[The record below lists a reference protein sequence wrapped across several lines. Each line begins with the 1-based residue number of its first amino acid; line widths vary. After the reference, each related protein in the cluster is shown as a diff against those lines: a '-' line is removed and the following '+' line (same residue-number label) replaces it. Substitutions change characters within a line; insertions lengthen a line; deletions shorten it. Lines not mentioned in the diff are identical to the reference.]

1 MKNNKL
7 QQAALTAVAVQ
18 ASPDDIKE
26 LRETF
31 KALDKNGDGSIT
43 FEELK
48 AGLGHKENAETL
60 IELLRGADTD
70 NSGSID
76 YTEFIAATLDHQT
89 YMRDDYLRTAFELF
103 DKDKSGKIDKEE
115 LISILAGEEAADHI
129 PKDKLLVY
137 MQEVDENGD
146 GEIDFDEFQEMMAK
160 CKNL

>member
-1 MKNNKL
+1 
-7 QQAALTAVAVQ
+7 
-18 ASPDDIKE
+18 
-26 LRETF
+26 
-31 KALDKNGDGSIT
+31 
-43 FEELK
+43 
-48 AGLGHKENAETL
+48 
-60 IELLRGADTD
+60 
-70 NSGSID
+70 
-76 YTEFIAATLDHQT
+76 
-89 YMRDDYLRTAFELF
+89 MRDDYLRTAFDLF